1 MATDY
6 NKAERDRDPDRI
18 KSPGEKQVE
27 REAAAR
33 ERNEQK
39 RAEKEAREKMELY
52 GTGTAKVTSTDALSG
67 EVDLKAVQWKSTG
80 PIVVSPDPEDPT
92 TAQLYATA
100 VGTSTI
106 TASMM
111 DEFGVTN
118 ELAHVDV
125 DVVEKGVAHESKIE
139 LSLQPA
145 KSREERGQPPIPEET
160 TDPAAPKIPGRRG
173 KLATTPPNNKSDLT
187 PAGAYQQQ
195 GK

>member
-18 KSPGEKQVE
+18 KSPGEKQIE

-39 RAEKEAREKMELY
+39 RAEKAERQKMEIY
-52 GTGTAKVTSTDALSG
+52 GSGTAKVTSTDALNG

-92 TAQLYATA
+92 TAALFATA
-100 VGTSTI
+100 VGSSTI

-125 DVVEKGVAHESKIE
+125 EVVEKGKAHESKIE
-139 LSLQPA
+139 LTLEPA
-145 KSREERGQPPIPEET
+145 KSREERGQPPLPEET
-160 TDPAAPKIPGRRG
+160 SDPAAPQMRHGRHGR
-173 KLATTPPNNKSDLT
+173 LAATPPNNKSDLT
-187 PAGAYQQQ
+187 PAGSR
-195 GK
+195 GG